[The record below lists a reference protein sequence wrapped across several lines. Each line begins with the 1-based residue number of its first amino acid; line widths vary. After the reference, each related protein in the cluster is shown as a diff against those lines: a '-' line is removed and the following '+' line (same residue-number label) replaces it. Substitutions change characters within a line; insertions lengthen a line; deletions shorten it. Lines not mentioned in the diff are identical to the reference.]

1 MNYYNN
7 ANLDSLTEDVL
18 KMLPPQ
24 RPFFES
30 KQTIEPYSRQLF
42 AYNALPTYQ
51 ERQKPFIDLINKKVK
66 RLFNSEELKNIN
78 LPDQTQGL
86 RAGIVDH
93 HGVMNHPVLL
103 GVNIVANFSR
113 MFDRQSNGDI
123 FTFATGNIPLNNYF
137 YRRGFMINGVH
148 VNLYPKQ
155 DRNKIVYQYPLFDFD
170 IVESLKRT
178 HQWKLHNKQA
188 QEFLK
193 KIQELI
199 KSIDFSPCLTL
210 GDQITK
216 INFYLWPLL
225 FGQDIRSNV
234 SNLISLEYDDL
245 ISDFLI
251 YIFENCHD
259 SFITQMLFNDDLFAK
274 TLTYFEGHTNAW
286 NEARK
291 MGTHFFWGLVDHE
304 PVRLLLR
311 NGVLES
317 ETKSVSIPWNK
328 NNIIEAL
335 KSRKILPGMFLKYS
349 TLIFYA
355 GLKPFAGYAS
365 ANSVATMQAD
375 LSKFLAPYFPED
387 VEYMKSLIVNNL
399 TSVPVLLHRNQKN
412 AIENFY
418 AFDVMMQGG
427 LPKEYFERINS
438 VPIKY
443 FMVPNL
449 PAMYDYAFN
458 LYGTG
463 EKKVAK
469 IDSADSNELLKK
481 VL

>member
-7 ANLDSLTEDVL
+7 SNLDSLTEKVL
-18 KMLPPQ
+18 QMLPPQ

-30 KQTIEPYSRQLF
+30 EQTIESYSKQLF
-42 AYNALPTYQ
+42 FYKALPVYQ
-51 ERQKPFIDLINKKVK
+51 ERQKPFLELINKKIA
-66 RLFNSEELKNIN
+66 RLFNTQEQKRIQ
-78 LPDQTQGL
+78 LPNQSQGL

-103 GVNIVANFSR
+103 GVNVVSNFSR
-113 MFDRQSNGDI
+113 MFDRTANGDI

-137 YRRGFMINGVH
+137 YRRGFMVNGVH
-148 VNLYPKQ
+148 VNLYPKK

-170 IVESLKRT
+170 IVGSLQRT
-178 HQWKLHNKQA
+178 HQWKLHNKEA
-188 QEFLK
+188 QQFLE
-193 KIQELI
+193 KIQGI
-199 KSIDFSPCLTL
+199 ISNIDFSTCTTL

-225 FGQDIRSNV
+225 FGEDIRANV
-234 SNLISLEYDDL
+234 SNLVSLEYDDL
-245 ISDFLI
+245 ISDFLV
-251 YIFENCHD
+251 YLFENSPE
-259 SFITQMLFNDDLFAK
+259 SFISQMLFNDELRNK
-274 TLTYFEGHTNAW
+274 TLIYFEGHTNAW

-291 MGTHFFWGLVDHE
+291 MGTHFFWGLVNNE

-311 NGVLES
+311 SGVLANES
-317 ETKSVSIPWNK
+317 GTICIPWNK
-328 NNIIEAL
+328 NNIITAL
-335 KSRKILPGMFLKYS
+335 RNRQILPGMFLKYS
-349 TLIFYA
+349 TTIFYA

-375 LSKFLAPYFPED
+375 LSQFLAPYFPED
-387 VEYMKSLIVNNL
+387 VQYMKSLVVNNL
-399 TSVPVLLHRNQKN
+399 TSVPVLLHRNSEKV
-412 AIENFY
+412 IENYY
-418 AFDVMMQGG
+418 AFDVMMHDG
-427 LPKEYFERINS
+427 LSKKYFERINS

-449 PAMYDYAFN
+449 PAMYDYSFN

-463 EKKVAK
+463 KKQTAQ
-469 IDSADSNELLKK
+469 INSADSDTLLHN